1 MERINYYDIRDVK
14 IYGKEWCM
22 KNKLKTSSVLCSVLV
37 YIFLPLLTL
46 STISCND
53 DNSNCPTE
61 PINLLN
67 SACVAETIYSPCNF
81 WQCRNSENPVDE
93 FPLNFDLFECEV
105 IDCGFLRCTNIE
117 TGVLTDFTNIT
128 PLSEFGFSTTL
139 NSDAGE
145 EFDCG
150 LVQP

>member
-1 MERINYYDIRDVK
+1 
-14 IYGKEWCM
+14 M
-22 KNKLKTSSVLCSVLV
+22 KNKLKTSSASYSVFVYLILLLV
-37 YIFLPLLTL
+37 TL

-53 DNSNCPTE
+53 DNSNCPRETV
-61 PINLLN
+61 NLLN
-67 SACVAETIYSPCNF
+67 SACVAETIYSQCNF
-81 WQCRNSENPVDE
+81 WQCRNSEDPADE

-105 IDCGFLRCTNIE
+105 IDCGFLRCTNTE
-117 TGVLTDFTNIT
+117 TDVITDFTNIT